1 MAWSLFAQMKLRGCL
16 QRGSFIK
23 EEIFAVLEEAE
34 GDKASGPD
42 GFTMGSFQKCWI
54 VLEEDV
60 MAFVVDFHGSCIFE
74 KSLNA
79 TFFLVSDS

>member
-1 MAWSLFAQMKLRGCL
+1 
-16 QRGSFIK
+16 
-23 EEIFAVLEEAE
+23 
-34 GDKASGPD
+34 
-42 GFTMGSFQKCWI
+42 MGYFQKCWS

-60 MAFVVDFHGSCIFE
+60 MAFVVDFHESCIFE

>member
-1 MAWSLFAQMKLRGCL
+1 
-16 QRGSFIK
+16 
-23 EEIFAVLEEAE
+23 
-34 GDKASGPD
+34 
-42 GFTMGSFQKCWI
+42 MGSFQKCWS

-60 MAFVVDFHGSCIFE
+60 MAFVVDFHESCIFE

>member
-1 MAWSLFAQMKLRGCL
+1 MEFACLDETKRLSLEREFD
-16 QRGSFIK
+16 K
-23 EEIFAVLEEAE
+23 EEIFAVLREVE
-34 GDKASGPD
+34 GDKAPGPD
-42 GFTMGSFQKCWI
+42 GFTMGYFQKCWS

-60 MAFVVDFHGSCIFE
+60 MAFVVDFHESCIFE

>member
-1 MAWSLFAQMKLRGCL
+1 MEFIYLDETKRLSLEREFD
-16 QRGSFIK
+16 K

-34 GDKASGPD
+34 SDKAPGPD
-42 GFTMGSFQKCWI
+42 GFTMGSFQKCWS

>member
-1 MAWSLFAQMKLRGCL
+1 
-16 QRGSFIK
+16 
-23 EEIFAVLEEAE
+23 
-34 GDKASGPD
+34 
-42 GFTMGSFQKCWI
+42 MGYFQKGWS

-60 MAFVVDFHGSCIFE
+60 MAFVVDFHESCIFE